1 MYKQILVAV
10 DGSET
15 SNLALKEA
23 IKLAKEQQAA
33 VRLIHVVD
41 ETSAYMMIEGSYP
54 IPEYQEALR
63 KAGEKEL
70 ADCAAMVRDTGVVFD
85 TKLAVVET
93 ITQRVCDLINEEAKQ
108 WPADLIVIGT
118 HGRRG
123 FNHLLLGSVA
133 EGVIRLATKPVLII
147 RGS

>member
-1 MYKQILVAV
+1 MYKHILIAV

-33 VRLIHVVD
+33 LRLIHVVD
-41 ETSAYMMIEGSYP
+41 ETTAFMMVEAPYP
-54 IPEYQEALR
+54 IAEYQKALR

-70 ADCAAMVRDTGVVFD
+70 ADCAAIVRNAGLVPD

-93 ITQRVCDLINEEAKQ
+93 IAQRICDVINEEAKQ

-147 RGS
+147 RSS

>member
-1 MYKQILVAV
+1 MYKHILVAV

-23 IKLAKEQQAA
+23 VKLAKEQQAA
-33 VRLIHVVD
+33 LRLIHVVD
-41 ETSAYMMIEGSYP
+41 QTPAYMMVEAPYP
-54 IPEYQEALR
+54 IREYQEALR
-63 KAGEKEL
+63 QVGEKEL
-70 ADCAAMVRDTGVVFD
+70 VGCAAKVNDTAVTFD
-85 TKLAVVET
+85 TKLAVCET
-93 ITQRVCDLINEEAKQ
+93 LTQRICDLINEEAKQ